1 MFFPVNLIF
10 NFLLG
15 QGLKE
20 KAAGPVAWVIAAVI
34 AALAIWGAVA
44 AYNSSVIDRYLLGE
58 RAEKAE
64 KTIEQI
70 EEAEGIDGE
79 LERRDDAFIEELEE
93 GARNA
98 ATNDPEGA
106 GSAVGPV
113 TSNVHDSLR
122 RGRNSRSAGEA
133 SPNPAPAD

>member
-10 NFLLG
+10 DFLLG

-34 AALAIWGAVA
+34 AALAIWGAIA

-70 EEAEGIDGE
+70 EEAEGIDAE
-79 LERRDDAFIEELEE
+79 LEGRDDAFIDEL
-93 GARNA
+93 
-98 ATNDPEGA
+98 
-106 GSAVGPV
+106 
-113 TSNVHDSLR
+113 
-122 RGRNSRSAGEA
+122 
-133 SPNPAPAD
+133 